1 MDPGALVVTL
11 AGVALIAAVNLYFFT
26 GRRVRAA
33 VANAGGAV
41 EVRIR
46 VRGGYDPA
54 VVQVPAG
61 RRARLVFLREE
72 TEGCSDTVLLP
83 EWGIARS
90 LPAHVPTAVEFT
102 PLKPGSYDF
111 TCGMHMLRGT
121 IVVTAGPDADTV
133 GPPVKMS

>member
-1 MDPGALVVTL
+1 MDPTALVVTL

-33 VANAGGAV
+33 VANAEGAL
-41 EVRIR
+41 EVRIV

-61 RRARLVFLREE
+61 RPARLVFLREE

-83 EWGIARS
+83 EWGIVKS

-102 PLKPGSYDF
+102 PAKPGSYEF
-111 TCGMHMLRGT
+111 TCGMHMLRGR
-121 IVVTAGPDADTV
+121 IVVTGGPAADTM
-133 GPPVKMS
+133 GKPHHQS